1 MLALQMQVRSG
12 TTTSLLNTMQQ
23 IAALAS
29 GRLPAATAPLQQR
42 VPAPPRSSVTRVEQ
56 SIASGSSADRVRD
69 LVEQLPRQKPVPMK
83 VR

>member
-29 GRLPAATAPLQQR
+29 GRLPGATAPLQQR
-42 VPAPPRSSVTRVEQ
+42 VPAPPRSSAPRVEQ

-83 VR
+83 VC